1 VYSTHAVAVVQ
12 FGMIR
17 LAPVSTVLASNRG
30 IMAPPVIDVRD
41 GSQRDYW
48 SYRLSVSQN
57 ELSAA
62 IAEVG
67 TSLAAV
73 RRHLGK

>member
-1 VYSTHAVAVVQ
+1 MAVLR

-41 GSQRDYW
+41 ASQRDYW
-48 SYRLSVSQN
+48 SYRLNVSQN

-62 IAEVG
+62 ITEVG
-67 TSLAAV
+67 TSITAV

>member
-1 VYSTHAVAVVQ
+1 
-12 FGMIR
+12 MIR
-17 LAPVSTVLASNRG
+17 LVPVSTVLAATRG
-30 IMAPPVIDVRD
+30 VAPAPVIDQGSD
-41 GSQRDYW
+41 SQRDYW
-48 SYRLSVSQN
+48 SYRLNVSQS

-67 TSLAAV
+67 ESVAAV

>member
-1 VYSTHAVAVVQ
+1 
-12 FGMIR
+12 MIR
-17 LAPVSTVLASNRG
+17 LAPVSTVLASNLG
-30 IMAPPVIDVRD
+30 IMAPPVIEAHDT
-41 GSQRDYW
+41 SQRDYW
-48 SYRLSVSQN
+48 SYRLRVSQN

>member
-1 VYSTHAVAVVQ
+1 
-12 FGMIR
+12 MIR
-17 LAPVSTVLASNRG
+17 LAPVSTVLASNLG
-30 IMAPPVIDVRD
+30 IMAPPVIDARD
-41 GSQRDYW
+41 ASQRDYW

>member
-1 VYSTHAVAVVQ
+1 
-12 FGMIR
+12 MIR
-17 LAPVSTVLASNRG
+17 LAPVSTVLASNLG
-30 IMAPPVIDVRD
+30 IMAPPVIDARD
-41 GSQRDYW
+41 PSQRDYW

>member
-1 VYSTHAVAVVQ
+1 
-12 FGMIR
+12 MIR

-41 GSQRDYW
+41 ASQRDYW

-62 IAEVG
+62 ITEVG
-67 TSLAAV
+67 PSIAAV